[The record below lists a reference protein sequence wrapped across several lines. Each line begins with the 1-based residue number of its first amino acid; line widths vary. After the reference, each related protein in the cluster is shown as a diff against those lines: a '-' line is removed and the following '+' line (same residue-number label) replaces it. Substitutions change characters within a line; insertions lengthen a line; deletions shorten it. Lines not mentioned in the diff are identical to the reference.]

1 MGRDMDK
8 KAIAVLRWSTLEQ
21 GNNDR
26 SSEVRQDANISR
38 MAAQHAWPIVERHVD
53 AGRSAFT
60 GENLTKGKLGELTR
74 RFHTGALDPASH
86 VIIVEELDRLSRQ
99 SPGVMTAWLT
109 PLLNLGLTIGIA
121 NTGQILTRSVM
132 ETDFGGFVT
141 MMSSAFSNYEFSR
154 KQRERGNASW
164 NKRRQAA
171 ASGQNLSRH
180 RARGWLRWDAEKKN
194 YVPIADRVW
203 LVKEMFRLRLAR
215 QGKAMIAKD
224 FNEKAKTNPIYRPW
238 STSKSPPEAWTAS
251 AIARIVQDRAV
262 TGYVQ
267 YHRNPRGAEKKVPIG
282 DPSKVYPPVIDNET
296 WARANDMRLT
306 NQLKTQGRGRAVSNL
321 LGPLAK
327 CRECGG
333 TMQPL
338 GSSRIRVN
346 KDGSKSQHYPI
357 YCLTAKMTKGAGC
370 TNQRGWPYRKIE
382 TPILDRLLSLA
393 IDDQHFRADDDT
405 TARLEGDVVR
415 LTRMV
420 TDKQASKKRILAI
433 IAGDDDEE
441 AHDAYA
447 AADAALKRVK
457 ADLVKAQEALAE
469 AKGAV
474 TPGEHVVRVAEVREK
489 MESDDVD
496 ERFEAR
502 SLVKAAF
509 QNVIDRIVFDPKNG
523 MVIVSL
529 VQGLGAMHILADGKV
544 GYLDLVRG
552 GKDYGQDETVEGFL
566 RRRDGRNLTTGVG
579 G

>member
-1 MGRDMDK
+1 MDK

-21 GNNDR
+21 GNSDR

-38 MAAQHAWPIVERHVD
+38 MCSLHAWPIVERHVD

-74 RFHTGALDPASH
+74 RFLTGALDPAEH
-86 VIIVEELDRLSRQ
+86 VVVVEELDRLSRQ

-109 PLLNLGLTIGIA
+109 PLLNLGLTVAIA
-121 NTGQILTRSVM
+121 NTGQLLTRSIM

-164 NKRRQAA
+164 TKRRVAA
-171 ASGQNLSRH
+171 EAGENLSRH
-180 RARGWLRWDAEKKN
+180 RCRGWLRWDAEAKD
-194 YVPIADRVW
+194 YLPIPDRVW
-203 LVKEMFRLRLAR
+203 LVKEMFRLRLKGW
-215 QGKAMIAKD
+215 GKGAIAKH
-224 FNEKAKTNPIYRPW
+224 FNELAAKDARYKAW
-238 STSKSPPEAWTAS
+238 STSKTPPKAWTTT

-262 TGYVQ
+262 TGFVQ
-267 YHRNPRGAEKKVPIG
+267 YHRNPRGSEKKVPIG
-282 DPSKVYPPVIDNET
+282 DPIKVYPPVIDDAL
-296 WARANDMRLT
+296 WARANDSRFD

-327 CRECGG
+327 CKQCGG

-346 KDGSKSQHYPI
+346 KDGSTSQHYPI
-357 YCLTAKMTKGAGC
+357 YCMTAKMTKGVGC
-370 TNQRGWPYRKIE
+370 TNQRGWPYRSIE
-382 TPILDRLLSLA
+382 TPILDRLLTLA

-405 TARLEGDVVR
+405 TARLEGEVVR
-415 LTRMV
+415 LQRAV
-420 TDKQASKKRILAI
+420 TDRQASKKRLLVL
-433 IAGDDDEE
+433 IADGKDEE
-441 AHDAYA
+441 AHDAYM
-447 AADAALKRVK
+447 AADAALKRTK

-474 TPGEHVVRVAEVREK
+474 TAGEHIVRVTEVRTK
-489 MESDDVD
+489 MESDDPD
-496 ERFEAR
+496 ERYETR

-509 QNVIDRIVFDPKNG
+509 QNVINFIEFDSVSG
-523 MVIVSL
+523 TVIVRL
-529 VQGLGAMHILADGKV
+529 VQGLGAMHILPNGQV

-566 RRRDGRNLTTGVG
+566 RRRDGRNLTSGVG

>member
-21 GNNDR
+21 GNSDR

-38 MAAQHAWPIVERHVD
+38 MAALHGWPIVERHVD

-86 VIIVEELDRLSRQ
+86 VIVVEELDRLSRQ

-109 PLLNLGLTIGIA
+109 PLLNLGLTIAIA

-164 NKRRQAA
+164 NKRREAA
-171 ASGQNLSRH
+171 ASGKNLSRH
-180 RARGWLRWDAEKKN
+180 RARGWLQWDAEKKD
-194 YVPIADRVW
+194 YIPIPDRVW
-203 LVKEMFRLRLAR
+203 LVKDMFRLRLAR

-238 STSKSPPEAWTAS
+238 STSKTPPKAWTAS

-282 DPSKVYPPVIDNET
+282 DPIKVYPPVIDEET

-327 CRECGG
+327 CRSCGG

-338 GSSRIRVN
+338 GSARTRIN
-346 KDGSKSQHYPI
+346 KDGSKSQHYFL
-357 YCLTAKMTKGAGC
+357 YCNTAKMTKGVGC
-370 TNQRGWPYRKIE
+370 TNQRGWTYSKVE
-382 TPILDRLLSLA
+382 QPILDRLLSLA

-415 LTRMV
+415 LQRMV
-420 TDKQASKKRILAI
+420 TDKQASKKRLLVL
-433 IAGDDDEE
+433 IADGEDEE

-457 ADLVKAQEALAE
+457 ADLTKAQEALAE

-509 QNVIDRIVFDPKNG
+509 QDVIDRIVFDPKNG

-529 VQGLGAMHILADGKV
+529 VQGLGAMHILADGSV

>member
-1 MGRDMDK
+1 MDK

-21 GNNDR
+21 GNSDR
-26 SSEVRQDANISR
+26 SSEARQDANISR
-38 MAAQHAWPIVERHVD
+38 MAAQHGWPVVERHVD

-74 RFHTGALDPASH
+74 RFHTGALDPAEH
-86 VIIVEELDRLSRQ
+86 VVVVEELDRLSRQ

-121 NTGQILTRSVM
+121 NTGQILTKSVM

-164 NKRRQAA
+164 TKRREAA
-171 ASGQNLSRH
+171 ASGKNLSRH
-180 RARGWLRWDAEKKN
+180 RARGWLRWDGEAKD
-194 YVPIADRVW
+194 YVPIPDRVW
-203 LVKEMFRLRLAR
+203 LVREMFRLRLKGE
-215 QGKAMIAKD
+215 GKSAIAKH
-224 FNEKAKTNPIYRPW
+224 FNELAAKDDRYRAW
-238 STSKSPPEAWTAS
+238 STSKTPPKAWTAS

-262 TGYVQ
+262 TGFVQ

-282 DPSKVYPPVIDNET
+282 DPIKVYPAVIDDVM
-296 WARANDMRLT
+296 WARANDARLV

-346 KDGSKSQHYPI
+346 KDGSTSQHYPI
-357 YCLTAKMTKGAGC
+357 YCLTAKMTKGVGC
-370 TNQRGWPYRKIE
+370 TNQRGWPYRSIE

-415 LTRMV
+415 LNRRML
-420 TDKQASKKRILAI
+420 DAQAKKKGILKLI
-433 IAGDDDEE
+433 TGDDDEE
-441 AHDAYA
+441 GHEAYA
-447 AADAALKRVK
+447 DADNALKRAK
-457 ADLVKAQEALAE
+457 ADLVKAQEALSE
-469 AKGAV
+469 AKGRV
-474 TPGEHVVRVAEVREK
+474 TPGEHIVRVTEVRAK
-489 MESDDVD
+489 MESEDAD
-496 ERFEAR
+496 ERYETR

-509 QNVIDRIVFDPKNG
+509 QNVIDRIVFDPKSG
-523 MVIVSL
+523 LVTVSL
-529 VQGLGAMHILADGKV
+529 VQGLGAMHILPNGQV

-552 GKDYGQDETVEGFL
+552 SRDYGQDETAQGFL